1 MEEKPL
7 LHLLTGE
14 PVSRMPIWLMRQ
26 AGRYLPEY
34 RAIREKAGSFLD
46 LCLSPDLASEITLQ
60 PIRRFGFD
68 AAIMFA
74 DILLVPLALGRRPV
88 FKEGEH
94 PKIEPVRDDKSL
106 GKLRW
111 KIEVL
116 APVFETLRRMENELP
131 ESVTRIGFAGGL
143 WTVAG
148 YMIDGNS
155 ATSFNTALA
164 KTGEDTAFLTRLFD
178 ILHDATVEYLGRQ
191 IEAGAEVLQIFDSW
205 AGLLQG
211 QNFKRWVIEP
221 TRQLVDSIKKEYPA
235 VPIIGFPRGAR
246 PDDYKAYLEQTGV
259 DALSLD
265 TDISLSFARNE
276 LQPLKPLQG
285 NLDPKLLVEGGDK
298 MRRAVDDII
307 ATMGPRHIMNLGH
320 GVLPETPPEHV
331 TRLVEQ
337 VRTWSG

>member
-34 RAIREKAGSFLD
+34 RAVREKAGSFLN
-46 LCLSPDLASEITLQ
+46 LCLTPDLASEVTLQ
-60 PIRRFGFD
+60 PVKRFGLD
-68 AAIMFA
+68 AAIVFA
-74 DILLVPLALGRRPV
+74 DILLVPLALGRKPV

-94 PKIEPVRDDKSL
+94 PRIEPVRDEKSL

-111 KIEVL
+111 KIESL
-116 APVFETLRRMENELP
+116 APVFETLRSMESGLP

-148 YMIDGNS
+148 YMVDGDS
-155 ATSFNTALA
+155 ASGFSSLLS
-164 KTGEDTAFLTRLFD
+164 KTGEDPAFLDKLID

-191 IEAGAEVLQIFDSW
+191 IESGAEVIQLFDSW

-221 TRQLVDSIKKEYPA
+221 TRQLVGSLKKEYPD
-235 VPIIGFPRGAR
+235 VPIIGFPRGAQ

-265 TDISLSFARNE
+265 QNISLSFARKE
-276 LQPLKPLQG
+276 LQPLKTLQG
-285 NLDPKLLVEGGDK
+285 NLDPKLLLEGGDQ
-298 MRRAVDDII
+298 MRRAVDEII

-320 GVLPETPPEHV
+320 GILPETPPEHV
-331 TRLVEQ
+331 ARLVEQ
-337 VRTWSG
+337 VRTWAG